1 VKVAKTVERL
11 LNLHSPLYL
20 RNSIFFSIVEHC
32 SNSQCSLS
40 DVIPLSPKHEIDDKT
55 TEEAYNHI
63 IHSRTDIKSFKSG
76 TNLEALLLSSPSFL
90 SRAEEL
96 FYLNVRNPSGIS
108 DLVVANVKLSL
119 ECANELI
126 ERKSLRDSQT
136 IHPLSLA
143 SVGNLR
149 VCISIDNLV
158 GEVCKGIE
166 NLRSYSNLAV
176 ECLPI
181 DGTYAMLE
189 RDISCNGVEN
199 AIWDVDWRHAFSG
212 DDAEQVVNEI
222 EKLLFD
228 GLIEE
233 VFT

>member
-1 VKVAKTVERL
+1 M
-11 LNLHSPLYL
+11 
-20 RNSIFFSIVEHC
+20 
-32 SNSQCSLS
+32 
-40 DVIPLSPKHEIDDKT
+40 
-55 TEEAYNHI
+55 
-63 IHSRTDIKSFKSG
+63 
-76 TNLEALLLSSPSFL
+76 
-90 SRAEEL
+90 
-96 FYLNVRNPSGIS
+96 RNPSGIS

-136 IHPLSLA
+136 LIHPLLLA

-158 GEVCKGIE
+158 GDVCKGIE
-166 NLRSYSNLAV
+166 NLRSYSNLAGESLSV
-176 ECLPI
+176 
-181 DGTYAMLE
+181 DGIYAMLE

-199 AIWDVDWRHAFSG
+199 AIWDFDWRHAFSV

-228 GLIEE
+228 GLIAE